1 MKRILLPAMAL
12 VILTTVSAKLPTSK
26 ELSDTF
32 VSVVEKVN
40 AAVVT
45 ITSEKVFTDDGEMF
59 RHPFEEYFGD
69 NYFPY
74 QFREPN
80 REYRS
85 QVLGSGVIVD
95 ARNGYILTN
104 NHVVEGADEITIL
117 LIDEREF
124 KAEVIGR
131 DPQSDLAV
139 LKIDADDLT
148 AAELGDSD
156 ELDVGEWVLA
166 IGSPFSAELSH
177 TVTAGIVSAKGR
189 SRIID
194 GTSYEDFIQTDAA
207 INPGNSGGALVDLDG
222 KLVGINTA
230 IATGGFSRGNVG
242 VGFTIPINLAR
253 RIMDS
258 LIADGKVIRSWLGVY
273 IQDVDDGIARA
284 LGLEDREGVI
294 VTRIVD
300 GSPAEGGGVEVEDI
314 IIEFDGTKIRDAAH
328 LKNTVSSTSPGSR
341 SVVKVIRNKRK
352 KTLRVNLVELPQ
364 DVTVFASSQPSGRS
378 LGIEA
383 QELTAEWRQ
392 RLRLDKDVQGVVVAD
407 VSSRSTAGKAEIKA
421 GDLIKRIGDTDI
433 TDMNDFR
440 SAVAEIE
447 DGEAVLF
454 LILRQ
459 GYARFITVEND

>member
-1 MKRILLPAMAL
+1 MKRIMLPVMVL
-12 VILTTVSAKLPTSK
+12 VFLSTLSAKLPAAK

-45 ITSEKVFTDDGEMF
+45 ITSEKVFTQGDSNF
-59 RHPFEEYFGD
+59 RHPFDEYFGD

-74 QFREPN
+74 QYRDPN

-85 QVLGSGVIVD
+85 QILGSGVIVD
-95 ARNGYILTN
+95 AVNGYILTN
-104 NHVVEGADEITIL
+104 NHVVAEADEIIIL
-117 LIDEREF
+117 LIDEREYE
-124 KAEVIGR
+124 ADVIGR

-139 LKIDADDLT
+139 LKIDAEDLV

-166 IGSPFSAELSH
+166 IGSPFSEELSH

-242 VGFTIPINLAR
+242 VGFTIPINLAS
-253 RIMDS
+253 RIMNA

-284 LGLEDREGVI
+284 LGLEDRQGVI
-294 VTRIVD
+294 VTRIVE

-314 IIEFDGTKIRDAAH
+314 IVEFDGTKIRDAAH
-328 LKNTVSSTSPGSR
+328 LKNTVSSTSPGSK

-364 DVTVFASSQPSGRS
+364 DVTVFASSQSSGRS

-383 QELTAEWRQ
+383 QELTAEWRR
-392 RLRLDKDVQGVVVAD
+392 RLRLDEDVQGVVVTD
-407 VSSRSTAGKAEIKA
+407 VSSRSAAGKAEIKA
-421 GDLIKRIGDTDI
+421 GDLIKRIGDTEI
-433 TDMNDFR
+433 RDMNDFR
-440 SAVAEIE
+440 SAVSVIE
-447 DGEAVLF
+447 EGEAVLF

-459 GYARFITVEND
+459 GYARFITVENN

>member
-1 MKRILLPAMAL
+1 
-12 VILTTVSAKLPTSK
+12 
-26 ELSDTF
+26 
-32 VSVVEKVN
+32 
-40 AAVVT
+40 
-45 ITSEKVFTDDGEMF
+45 
-59 RHPFEEYFGD
+59 
-69 NYFPY
+69 
-74 QFREPN
+74 
-80 REYRS
+80 
-85 QVLGSGVIVD
+85 
-95 ARNGYILTN
+95 
-104 NHVVEGADEITIL
+104 
-117 LIDEREF
+117 
-124 KAEVIGR
+124 
-131 DPQSDLAV
+131 
-139 LKIDADDLT
+139 
-148 AAELGDSD
+148 
-156 ELDVGEWVLA
+156 
-166 IGSPFSAELSH
+166 
-177 TVTAGIVSAKGR
+177 
-189 SRIID
+189 
-194 GTSYEDFIQTDAA
+194 
-207 INPGNSGGALVDLDG
+207 
-222 KLVGINTA
+222 
-230 IATGGFSRGNVG
+230 
-242 VGFTIPINLAR
+242 
-253 RIMDS
+253 MDS

-314 IIEFDGTKIRDAAH
+314 IIEFDGTKIRDVAH

>member
-1 MKRILLPAMAL
+1 MKRFMLPVISIILLSTL
-12 VILTTVSAKLPTSK
+12 SAGSLDAK

-45 ITSEKVFTDDGEMF
+45 ITSEKVITQEGDRF

-69 NYFPY
+69 DFFPF
-74 QFREPN
+74 QFRWPD

-95 ARNGYILTN
+95 ASNGYILTN
-104 NHVVEGADEITIL
+104 NHVVEEADEITIL
-117 LIDEREF
+117 LIDEREY
-124 KAEVIGR
+124 KAEVIGT

-139 LKIDADDLT
+139 LKINADGLI
-148 AAELGDSD
+148 AAKLGNSD

-189 SRIID
+189 SRIIN

-222 KLVGINTA
+222 NLVGINTA

-242 VGFTIPINLAR
+242 VGFAIPINLAHS
-253 RIMDS
+253 IMDA

-284 LGLEDREGVI
+284 LGLDDRQGVI
-294 VTRIVD
+294 VTRIVE
-300 GSPAEGGGVEVEDI
+300 GSPAEDGGMEVEDVI
-314 IIEFDGTKIRDAAH
+314 VEFDGTKIRDAAH
-328 LKNTVSSTSPGSR
+328 LKNVVSSTSPGSR
-341 SVVKVIRNKRK
+341 SVVKVIRNNRK
-352 KTLRVNLVELPQ
+352 KTIRVNLVELPK
-364 DVTVFASSQPSGRS
+364 DVTVFASVRDRSRS
-378 LGIEA
+378 LGILA
-383 QELTAEWRQ
+383 QELTDEWRR
-392 RLRLDKDVQGVVVAD
+392 RLRLDEDIQGVVVTD
-407 VSSRSTAGKAEIKA
+407 IDNRSPAAKAELQV
-421 GDLIKRIGDTDI
+421 GDVIKRIGDTVIRDLK
-433 TDMNDFR
+433 DFR
-440 SAVAEIE
+440 SAV
-447 DGEAVLF
+447 DSLGEGESVLF
-454 LILRQ
+454 LVLRQ
-459 GYARFITVEND
+459 GYARFITVENN

>member
-1 MKRILLPAMAL
+1 MKRIVIPVMTLVMLSTLAAGLPAA
-12 VILTTVSAKLPTSK
+12 K

-45 ITSEKVFTDDGEMF
+45 ITSEKVFTHEGEMF

-69 NYFPY
+69 DYFPF
-74 QFREPN
+74 QFRRPDK
-80 REYRS
+80 EYRS

-95 ARNGYILTN
+95 DRNGYILTN
-104 NHVVEGADEITIL
+104 NHVVKEADEITIL
-117 LIDEREF
+117 LMDEREY
-124 KAEVIGR
+124 KADVIGK

-139 LKIDADDLT
+139 LKIDADNLT
-148 AAELGDSD
+148 AVELGDSD

-253 RIMDS
+253 RIMDA

-284 LGLEDREGVI
+284 LGLEDRQGVI
-294 VTRIVD
+294 VTRIVE
-300 GSPAEGGGVEVEDI
+300 GSPAEGGGVEIEDI
-314 IIEFDGTKIRDAAH
+314 IVEFDGTKIRDAAH
-328 LKNTVSSTSPGSR
+328 LKNVVSSTSPGSR
-341 SVVKVIRNKRK
+341 SIVQVIRNKKK
-352 KTLRVNLVELPQ
+352 KTLLVDLVELPQ
-364 DVTVFASSQPSGRS
+364 DVTVFASSLTSGNS
-378 LGIEA
+378 LGIKA
-383 QELTAEWRQ
+383 QELTSEWRQ
-392 RLRLDKDVQGVVVAD
+392 RLRLDEDVLGVVVAD
-407 VSSRSTAGKAEIKA
+407 VSSRSAAAKAEIQT
-421 GDLIKRIGDTDI
+421 GDVIKRIGDTVI
-433 TDMNDFR
+433 RDMDDFR
-440 SAVAEIE
+440 TAVTNIDE
-447 DGEAVLF
+447 GEAVLF

>member
-1 MKRILLPAMAL
+1 MKRIMLPVMVL
-12 VILTTVSAKLPTSK
+12 VFLSTLSAKLPAAK

-45 ITSEKVFTDDGEMF
+45 ITSEKVFTQGDSNF
-59 RHPFEEYFGD
+59 RHPFDEYFGD

-74 QFREPN
+74 QYRDPN

-85 QVLGSGVIVD
+85 QILGSGVIVD
-95 ARNGYILTN
+95 AVNGYILTN
-104 NHVVEGADEITIL
+104 NHVVAEADEIIIL
-117 LIDEREF
+117 LIDEREYE
-124 KAEVIGR
+124 ADVIGR

-139 LKIDADDLT
+139 LKIDAEDLV

-166 IGSPFSAELSH
+166 IGSPFSEELSH

-242 VGFTIPINLAR
+242 VGFTIPINLAS
-253 RIMDS
+253 RIMNA

-284 LGLEDREGVI
+284 LGLEDRQGVI
-294 VTRIVD
+294 VTRIVE

-314 IIEFDGTKIRDAAH
+314 IVEFDGTKIRDAAH
-328 LKNTVSSTSPGSR
+328 LKNTVSSTSPGSK
-341 SVVKVIRNKRK
+341 SVVKVIRKKRK

-364 DVTVFASSQPSGRS
+364 DVTVFASSQSSGRS

-383 QELTAEWRQ
+383 QELTAEWRR
-392 RLRLDKDVQGVVVAD
+392 RLRLDEDVQGVVVTD
-407 VSSRSTAGKAEIKA
+407 VSSRSAAAKAEISA
-421 GDLIKRIGDTDI
+421 GDLIKRIGDTEI
-433 TDMNDFR
+433 RDMNDFR
-440 SAVAEIE
+440 SAVSVIE
-447 DGEAVLF
+447 EGEAVLF

-459 GYARFITVEND
+459 GYARFITVENN

>member
-1 MKRILLPAMAL
+1 MVL
-12 VILTTVSAKLPTSK
+12 VFLSTLSAKLPAAK

-45 ITSEKVFTDDGEMF
+45 ITSEKVFTQGDSNF
-59 RHPFEEYFGD
+59 RHPFDEYFGD

-74 QFREPN
+74 QYRDPN

-85 QVLGSGVIVD
+85 QILGSGVIVD
-95 ARNGYILTN
+95 AVNGYILTN
-104 NHVVEGADEITIL
+104 NHVVAEADEIIIL
-117 LIDEREF
+117 LIDEREYE
-124 KAEVIGR
+124 ADVIGR

-139 LKIDADDLT
+139 LKIDAEDLV

-166 IGSPFSAELSH
+166 IGSPFSEELSH

-242 VGFTIPINLAR
+242 VGFTIPINLAS
-253 RIMDS
+253 RIMNA

-284 LGLEDREGVI
+284 LGLEDRQGVI
-294 VTRIVD
+294 VTRIVE

-314 IIEFDGTKIRDAAH
+314 IVEFDGTKIRDAAH
-328 LKNTVSSTSPGSR
+328 LKNTVSSTSPGSK

-364 DVTVFASSQPSGRS
+364 DVTVFASSQSSGRS

-383 QELTAEWRQ
+383 QELTAEWRR
-392 RLRLDKDVQGVVVAD
+392 RLRLDEDVQGVVVTD
-407 VSSRSTAGKAEIKA
+407 VSSRSAAAKAEISA
-421 GDLIKRIGDTDI
+421 GDLIKRIGDTEI
-433 TDMNDFR
+433 RDMNDFR
-440 SAVAEIE
+440 SAVSVIE
-447 DGEAVLF
+447 EGEAVLF

-459 GYARFITVEND
+459 GYARFITVENN

>member
-1 MKRILLPAMAL
+1 MKRIMLPVMVL
-12 VILTTVSAKLPTSK
+12 VFLSTLSAKLPAAK

-45 ITSEKVFTDDGEMF
+45 ITSEKVFTQGDSNF
-59 RHPFEEYFGD
+59 RHPFDEYFGD

-74 QFREPN
+74 QYRDPN

-85 QVLGSGVIVD
+85 QILGSGVIVD
-95 ARNGYILTN
+95 AVNGYILTN
-104 NHVVEGADEITIL
+104 NHVVAEADEIIIL
-117 LIDEREF
+117 LIDEREYE
-124 KAEVIGR
+124 ADVIGR

-139 LKIDADDLT
+139 LKIDAEDLV

-166 IGSPFSAELSH
+166 IGSPFSEELSH

-242 VGFTIPINLAR
+242 VGFTIPINLAS
-253 RIMDS
+253 RIMNA

-284 LGLEDREGVI
+284 LGLEDRQGVI
-294 VTRIVD
+294 VTRIVE

-314 IIEFDGTKIRDAAH
+314 IVEFDGTKIRDAAH
-328 LKNTVSSTSPGSR
+328 LKNTVSSTSPGSK
-341 SVVKVIRNKRK
+341 SVVKVIRKKRK

-364 DVTVFASSQPSGRS
+364 DVTVFASSQSSGRS

-383 QELTAEWRQ
+383 QELTAEWRR
-392 RLRLDKDVQGVVVAD
+392 RLRLDEDVQGVVVTD
-407 VSSRSTAGKAEIKA
+407 VSSRSAAGKAEIKA
-421 GDLIKRIGDTDI
+421 GDLIKRIGDTEI
-433 TDMNDFR
+433 RDMNDFR
-440 SAVAEIE
+440 SAVSVIE
-447 DGEAVLF
+447 EGEAVLF

-459 GYARFITVEND
+459 GYARFITVENN

>member
-1 MKRILLPAMAL
+1 MKRIMLPVMVL
-12 VILTTVSAKLPTSK
+12 VFLSTLSAKLPAAK

-45 ITSEKVFTDDGEMF
+45 ITSEKVFTQGDSNF
-59 RHPFEEYFGD
+59 RHPFDEYFGD

-74 QFREPN
+74 QYRDPN

-85 QVLGSGVIVD
+85 QILGSGVIVD
-95 ARNGYILTN
+95 AVNGYILTN
-104 NHVVEGADEITIL
+104 NHVVAEADEIIIL
-117 LIDEREF
+117 LIDEREYE
-124 KAEVIGR
+124 ADVIGR

-139 LKIDADDLT
+139 LKIDAEDLV

-166 IGSPFSAELSH
+166 IDSPFSEELSH

-242 VGFTIPINLAR
+242 VGFTIPINLAS
-253 RIMDS
+253 RIMNA

-284 LGLEDREGVI
+284 LGLEDRQGVI
-294 VTRIVD
+294 VTRIVE

-314 IIEFDGTKIRDAAH
+314 IVEFDGTKIRDAAH
-328 LKNTVSSTSPGSR
+328 LKNTVSSTSPGSK
-341 SVVKVIRNKRK
+341 SVVKVIRKKRK

-364 DVTVFASSQPSGRS
+364 DVTVFASSQSSGRS

-383 QELTAEWRQ
+383 QELTAEWRR
-392 RLRLDKDVQGVVVAD
+392 RLRLDEDVQGVVVTD
-407 VSSRSTAGKAEIKA
+407 VSSRSAAGKAEIKA
-421 GDLIKRIGDTDI
+421 GDLIKRIGDTEI
-433 TDMNDFR
+433 RDMNDFR
-440 SAVAEIE
+440 SAVSVIE
-447 DGEAVLF
+447 EGEAVLF

-459 GYARFITVEND
+459 GYARFITVENN

>member
-1 MKRILLPAMAL
+1 MVL
-12 VILTTVSAKLPTSK
+12 VFLSTLSAKLPAAK

-45 ITSEKVFTDDGEMF
+45 ITSEKVFTQGDSNF
-59 RHPFEEYFGD
+59 RHPFDEYFGD

-74 QFREPN
+74 QYRDPN

-85 QVLGSGVIVD
+85 QILGSGVIVD
-95 ARNGYILTN
+95 AVNGYILTN
-104 NHVVEGADEITIL
+104 NHVVAEADEIIIL
-117 LIDEREF
+117 LIDEREYE
-124 KAEVIGR
+124 ADVIGR

-139 LKIDADDLT
+139 LKIDAEDLV

-166 IGSPFSAELSH
+166 IGSPFSEELSH

-242 VGFTIPINLAR
+242 VGFTIPINLAS
-253 RIMDS
+253 RIMNA

-284 LGLEDREGVI
+284 LGLEDRQGVI
-294 VTRIVD
+294 VTRIVE

-314 IIEFDGTKIRDAAH
+314 IVEFDGTKIRDAAH
-328 LKNTVSSTSPGSR
+328 LKNTVSSTSPGSK
-341 SVVKVIRNKRK
+341 SVVKVIRKKRK

-364 DVTVFASSQPSGRS
+364 DVTVFASSQSSGRS

-383 QELTAEWRQ
+383 QELTAEWRR
-392 RLRLDKDVQGVVVAD
+392 RLRLDEDVQGVVVTD
-407 VSSRSTAGKAEIKA
+407 VSSRSAAGKAEIKA
-421 GDLIKRIGDTDI
+421 GDLIKRIGDTEI
-433 TDMNDFR
+433 RDMNDFR
-440 SAVAEIE
+440 SAVSVIE
-447 DGEAVLF
+447 EGEAVLF

-459 GYARFITVEND
+459 GYARFITVENN

>member
-1 MKRILLPAMAL
+1 MKRIMLPVMVL
-12 VILTTVSAKLPTSK
+12 VFLSTLSAKLPAAK

-45 ITSEKVFTDDGEMF
+45 ITSEKVFTQGDSNF
-59 RHPFEEYFGD
+59 RHPFDEYFGD

-74 QFREPN
+74 QYRDPN

-85 QVLGSGVIVD
+85 QILGSGVIVD
-95 ARNGYILTN
+95 AVNGYILTN
-104 NHVVEGADEITIL
+104 NHVVAEADEIIIL
-117 LIDEREF
+117 LIDEREYE
-124 KAEVIGR
+124 ADVIGR

-139 LKIDADDLT
+139 LKIDAEDLV

-166 IGSPFSAELSH
+166 IGSPFSEELSH

-242 VGFTIPINLAR
+242 VGFTIPINLAS
-253 RIMDS
+253 RIMNA

-284 LGLEDREGVI
+284 LGLEDRQGVI
-294 VTRIVD
+294 VTRIVE

-314 IIEFDGTKIRDAAH
+314 IVEFDGTKIRDAAH
-328 LKNTVSSTSPGSR
+328 LKNTVSSTSPGSK

-364 DVTVFASSQPSGRS
+364 DVTVFASSQSSGRS

-383 QELTAEWRQ
+383 QELTAEWRR
-392 RLRLDKDVQGVVVAD
+392 RLRLDEDVQGVVVTD
-407 VSSRSTAGKAEIKA
+407 VSSRSAAAKAEISA
-421 GDLIKRIGDTDI
+421 GDLIKRIGDTEI
-433 TDMNDFR
+433 RDMNDFR
-440 SAVAEIE
+440 SAVSVIE
-447 DGEAVLF
+447 EGEAVLF

-459 GYARFITVEND
+459 GYARFITVENN

>member
-1 MKRILLPAMAL
+1 MVL
-12 VILTTVSAKLPTSK
+12 VFLSTLSAKLPAAK

-45 ITSEKVFTDDGEMF
+45 ITSEKVFTQGDSNF
-59 RHPFEEYFGD
+59 RHPFDEYFGD

-74 QFREPN
+74 QYRDPN

-85 QVLGSGVIVD
+85 QILGSGVIVD
-95 ARNGYILTN
+95 AVNGYILTN
-104 NHVVEGADEITIL
+104 NHVVAEADEIIIL
-117 LIDEREF
+117 LIDEREYE
-124 KAEVIGR
+124 ADVIGR

-139 LKIDADDLT
+139 LKIDAEDLV

-166 IGSPFSAELSH
+166 IGSPFSEELSH

-242 VGFTIPINLAR
+242 VGFTIPINLAS
-253 RIMDS
+253 RIMNA

-284 LGLEDREGVI
+284 LGLEDRQGVI
-294 VTRIVD
+294 VTRIVE

-314 IIEFDGTKIRDAAH
+314 IVEFDGTKIRDAAH
-328 LKNTVSSTSPGSR
+328 LKNTVSSTSPGSK

-364 DVTVFASSQPSGRS
+364 DVTVFASSQSSGRS

-383 QELTAEWRQ
+383 QELTAEWRR
-392 RLRLDKDVQGVVVAD
+392 RLRLDEDVQGVVVTD
-407 VSSRSTAGKAEIKA
+407 VSSRSAAGKAEIKA
-421 GDLIKRIGDTDI
+421 GDLIKRIGDTEI
-433 TDMNDFR
+433 RDMNDFR
-440 SAVAEIE
+440 SAVSVIE
-447 DGEAVLF
+447 EGEAVLF

-459 GYARFITVEND
+459 GYARFITVENN